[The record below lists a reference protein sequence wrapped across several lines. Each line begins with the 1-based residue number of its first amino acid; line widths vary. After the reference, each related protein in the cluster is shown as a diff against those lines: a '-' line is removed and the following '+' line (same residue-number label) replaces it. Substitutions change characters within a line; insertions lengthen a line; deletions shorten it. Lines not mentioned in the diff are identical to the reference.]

1 MKNILFYLA
10 ILSLFVWSSCNKYEE
25 PSILTISPV
34 RGPVETLITIEGSNF
49 EDITSLS
56 FNDGVPANFNPSYG
70 SENAVLFRVPL
81 NAPIGDNVITI
92 ETKGGTVT
100 TEFKVTLDAPKLTS
114 FYPVS
119 GEVGG
124 TVTFLGENF
133 FEPIEVL
140 FFDSIAAPILF
151 LSPDSMV
158 VEIPENV
165 EKGFLKI
172 KANGGDISTNVQ
184 FFTVTNI
191 LVNNFDGEGV
201 RSETNNWLFYGSIL
215 QTSATTAVRSSNPVP
230 IDNNF
235 LKLSG
240 VDPGSVWIGGTES
253 HAWDINDFDVF
264 PIESDLTNTFLEMDL
279 NNNGRDASHV
289 VLILTERNGSAN
301 DFTYNQDISQE
312 GWHHISIP
320 LSRFEDVSGLQ
331 VNPQIIKNLKIHL
344 VNNNMATSAIE
355 ANVDN
360 IKFVQVN

>member
-1 MKNILFYLA
+1 MKHLFIFLA
-10 ILSLFVWSSCNKYEE
+10 VFSSLVWCSCNKYEA

-34 RGPVETLITIEGSNF
+34 KGPVETLITIEGSHF
-49 EDITSLS
+49 EDIISLN

-81 NAPIGDNVITI
+81 NAPIGDNIITI
-92 ETKGGTVT
+92 ETKGGTVMAD
-100 TEFKVTLDAPKLTS
+100 FKVTLDAPKLTS
-114 FYPVS
+114 FFPAS

-158 VEIPENV
+158 VEIPEGV
-165 EKGFLKI
+165 EKGFIKI

-184 FFTVTNI
+184 FFTVTDI
-191 LVNNFDGEGV
+191 LVNNFDGAGI
-201 RSETNNWLFYGSIL
+201 RSETSNWLFYGSIL
-215 QTSATTAVRSSNPVP
+215 QSSASTAVRSSNPAP

-240 VDPGSVWIGGTES
+240 VDPGSIWIGGTES
-253 HAWDINDFDVF
+253 HAWDINEFSVF
-264 PIESDLTNTFLEMDL
+264 PIESDLTNTFLEMEL
-279 NNNGRDASHV
+279 NNNGREDSHI
-289 VLILTERNGSAN
+289 VLILTERDGSLN

-312 GWHHISIP
+312 GWNRISIP
-320 LSRFEDVSGLQ
+320 LSRFEDVNGLQ
-331 VNPQIIKNLKIHL
+331 INPQIIRNLKIHL
-344 VNNNMATSAIE
+344 VNNNMSATAIE
-355 ANVDN
+355 ANIDN